1 MKAVCQAI
9 DAVGGR
15 IQSTYALRHIM
26 ARFSTR
32 YTYRAVERCIRHG
45 YVRRGSDGHA
55 LILTLKGLA
64 YCDWR

>member
-1 MKAVCQAI
+1 MQAVCQAI
-9 DAVGGR
+9 NAVGGR

-45 YVRRGSDGHA
+45 YVLRGTDGRE
-55 LILTLKGLA
+55 LVLTPSGKA
-64 YCDWR
+64 YAE